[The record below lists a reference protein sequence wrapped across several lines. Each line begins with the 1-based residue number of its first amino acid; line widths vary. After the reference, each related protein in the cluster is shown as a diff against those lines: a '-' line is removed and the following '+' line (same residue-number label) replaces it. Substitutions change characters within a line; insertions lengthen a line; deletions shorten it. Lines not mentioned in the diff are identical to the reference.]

1 MLDRYAIK
9 NILLSVVIMG
19 IQSMITRVILSVFTY
34 ALKWQAPQAQVGLT
48 LTYIISGFV
57 GGFLSCIV
65 RGESK
70 KKENGVTKSFVEK
83 KYEKNS
89 LKNAMSFGMTLG
101 TIYMAVLLSIS
112 ILISANANWDIGL
125 ILLRWV
131 LLSASCVLG
140 IYVGEK
146 GLWGLVKK
154 Y

>member
-19 IQSMITRVILSVFTY
+19 ILSMITLVILSVFTY
-34 ALKWQAPQAQVGLT
+34 DLKWQASQAQVGLT

-65 RGESK
+65 RGDRK
-70 KKENGVTKSFVEK
+70 KKKHEE
-83 KYEKNS
+83 NS
-89 LKNAMSFGMTLG
+89 LKNALSYGMTLG

-112 ILISANANWDIGL
+112 ILISANTNWDMGL
-125 ILLRWV
+125 ILLRWI
-131 LLSASCVLG
+131 LLSTSCVLG
-140 IYVGEK
+140 IYIGEK